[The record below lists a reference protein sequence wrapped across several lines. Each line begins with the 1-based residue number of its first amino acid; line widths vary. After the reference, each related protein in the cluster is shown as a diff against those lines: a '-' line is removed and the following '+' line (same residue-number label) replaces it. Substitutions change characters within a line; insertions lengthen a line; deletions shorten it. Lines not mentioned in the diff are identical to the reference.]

1 MLVFELTCSDS
12 SGSHTSSSYIKI
24 GMEGVETYTCSE
36 DFSSGLTTPQNI
48 QSETNMPSNFE
59 DFSFVSS
66 TSSAADLKGLS
77 GSLDSLNP
85 QGSVK
90 YRRKNNVPGA
100 AFFEQHGFGW
110 LVEEDSTD
118 REEEDKPL
126 LEELEIDPRDILYKV
141 RCVLCPFPFLGYQR
155 QLVRDSPDFW
165 GPLFVVI
172 VFALVSLYGQA
183 TVVSWIMTLW
193 VCGSL
198 LVFLLARVLGGEVN
212 YSQCLGV
219 IGYSVLPLIITATTL
234 PLLNPFP
241 FISLFVKLMG
251 VVWATYSAGSLLC
264 VQELQN
270 KRPLLLY
277 PIFLLY
283 VYFFSLYSGV

>member
-1 MLVFELTCSDS
+1 MA
-12 SGSHTSSSYIKI
+12 I
-24 GMEGVETYTCSE
+24 
-36 DFSSGLTTPQNI
+36 FSSFNI
-48 QSETNMPSNFE
+48 
-59 DFSFVSS
+59 
-66 TSSAADLKGLS
+66 DLKGLS
-77 GSLDSLNP
+77 GSLDSLDP
-85 QGSVK
+85 KGSVK
-90 YRRKNNVPGA
+90 YRRKKNIPGA
-100 AFFEQHGFGW
+100 AFFEQYGFGW
-110 LVEEDSTD
+110 LVEEDGSD
-118 REEEDKPL
+118 KEEEDKPL

-219 IGYSVLPLIITATTL
+219 IGYSVLPLIMTATTL